1 MKTKRREIHTTGKH
15 YQPASIAGTARSF
28 RCGLLL
34 PMSHVSW
41 SVSYACPRGTPLTPA
56 NRWTS
61 RDAVWER
68 ADFCKPKK
76 LYIRWEWGTLAP
88 SDKYDGMIC
97 AAAAMRTA
105 VAITVATWLLATCYV
120 YVHSLLYIIWR
131 NVFDNVIDN
140 FSRPWQRIGWSSG
153 LYCNLCRCSSVWVWL

>member
-1 MKTKRREIHTTGKH
+1 MRATSTD
-15 YQPASIAGTARSF
+15 
-28 RCGLLL
+28 
-34 PMSHVSW
+34 V
-41 SVSYACPRGTPLTPA
+41 ACFVVCVVCLSEGH
-56 NRWTS
+56 
-61 RDAVWER
+61 AVNP
-68 ADFCKPKK
+68 CKPLNQK

-140 FSRPWQRIGWSSG
+140 FSRP
-153 LYCNLCRCSSVWVWL
+153 